1 MISNHVISIE
11 IHDLNICLHL
21 QNMKSENAK
30 QINMATIKNLE
41 FFMKLHLHHTL
52 QFSLLITWLGALTSY
67 AIYVVACLFHFAGC
81 L

>member
-1 MISNHVISIE
+1 
-11 IHDLNICLHL
+11 
-21 QNMKSENAK
+21 
-30 QINMATIKNLE
+30 MATIKNLE